1 MILIA
6 DSGSTK
12 TDWCYADDGRVLKR
26 ITSQGINP
34 FHQDADDIYR
44 IVKDNMLTN
53 IGGEIPCSLYFYGS
67 GCRADISYVVVN
79 ALKRVFPTDISI
91 EVHSDLLGAARG
103 VCGRNPGIAC
113 ILGTGS
119 NSCVYDGNDIIQ
131 NIPPLG
137 YILGDEGSGAVLG
150 RNFLNALFKKRLSS
164 EISDCFLSECGITV
178 DDAIRRVYREPL
190 ANMFLASISQF
201 IHRHIVEPELR
212 GLVIDNFRSFFRN
225 NVLAYNRPDLEV
237 GVVGSIGYY
246 YSAEL
251 SEAAE
256 AEGVKLSNVVR
267 SPMDGLLQYHFK

>member
-44 IVKDNMLTN
+44 IVKDNLLTN

-119 NSCVYDGNDIIQ
+119 NSCVYDGNDILQ

-137 YILGDEGSGAVLG
+137 YILGDEGSGAILG

-201 IHRHIVEPELR
+201 IHRHIVEQELR

-225 NVLAYNRPDLEV
+225 NVLAYNMPDLEV